1 MTTGDQHRFA
11 LDLITLYDPGFWG
24 VADREGI
31 LALEPRTT
39 WDRMLDT
46 IQSLEIAGVEV
57 TFPPGDLET
66 AHHAYGSDQG
76 LLDALGQRGLGVVSG
91 YFGGLD
97 LLTSPQDSQ
106 ACGEVIAAAGEYA
119 AGIGGAGGQIVIGG
133 MPSLDSTV
141 DRGGRFVDLDY
152 IKRLADLVNNVGLAV
167 AERGLKFG
175 MHPEY
180 GSVFCR
186 RREIDL
192 FMVLTDP
199 EYVGFCP
206 DTAHI
211 TLAGGDPVAITEH
224 HRDRVLLT
232 HWKDADGP
240 FEGPLP
246 DGEAR
251 HAAIAPNFKQV
262 GEGAVDWHAW
272 QRMLDR
278 IGYDGWAVLELD
290 SSAEPLDQVRRAR
303 DFVQVAL
310 G

>member
-1 MTTGDQHRFA
+1 M
-11 LDLITLYDPGFWG
+11 
-24 VADREGI
+24 
-31 LALEPRTT
+31 
-39 WDRMLDT
+39 
-46 IQSLEIAGVEV
+46 
-57 TFPPGDLET
+57 
-66 AHHAYGSDQG
+66 
-76 LLDALGQRGLGVVSG
+76 
-91 YFGGLD
+91 
-97 LLTSPQDSQ
+97 
-106 ACGEVIAAAGEYA
+106 IAAAGAYA
-119 AGIGGAGGQIVIGG
+119 AGIGLAGGEIVIGG
-133 MPSLDSTV
+133 MPALDSTV
-141 DRGGRFVDLDY
+141 DRGRRFVDLEY

-167 AERGLKFG
+167 AERGLKFA
-175 MHPEY
+175 MHPEF

-192 FMVLTDP
+192 FMLLTDP

-240 FEGPLP
+240 YTGSLP

-251 HAAIAPNFKQV
+251 HAAIAPKFKQV
-262 GEGAVDWHAW
+262 GEGAVDWHSW

-278 IGYDGWAVLELD
+278 IGYVGWAVLELD
-290 SSAEPLDQVRRAR
+290 SSPEPVEQVRRAR

>member
-1 MTTGDQHRFA
+1 
-11 LDLITLYDPGFWG
+11 
-24 VADREGI
+24 
-31 LALEPRTT
+31 
-39 WDRMLDT
+39 
-46 IQSLEIAGVEV
+46 LEITGVEV
-57 TFPPGDLET
+57 TFPPGDIET
-66 AHHAYGSDQG
+66 ARLAYGGSQG
-76 LLDALGQRGLGVVSG
+76 LLNALGQRDLRVVSG

-97 LLTSPQDSQ
+97 LLTSPHDSEV
-106 ACGEVIAAAGEYA
+106 CDEVIAAASEYA
-119 AGIGGAGGQIVIGG
+119 AGIGGAGGGIVIGG

-141 DRGGRFVDLDY
+141 DRGGKFVDLEY

-167 AERGLKFG
+167 AESGLKYG
-175 MHPEY
+175 MHPEF

-192 FMVLTDP
+192 FMLLTDP
-199 EYVGFCP
+199 GYVGFCP

-211 TLAGGDPVAITEH
+211 TLAGGDPVAITEQ
-224 HRDRVLLT
+224 HRDRLLLT

-246 DGEAR
+246 EGEAR
-251 HAAIAPNFKQV
+251 HTAIAPKFKQV
-262 GEGAVDWHAW
+262 GEGAVDWNSW
-272 QRMLDR
+272 QLMLDR

-290 SSAEPLDQVRRAR
+290 SSADPLAQVRRAR

>member
-1 MTTGDQHRFA
+1 MSNHRLA
-11 LDLITLYDPGFWG
+11 LDLITLYDPEFWG
-24 VADREGI
+24 VADHDGI
-31 LALEPRTT
+31 LARDPTQT

-46 IQSLEIAGVEV
+46 IQSLQITGVEV
-57 TFPPGDLET
+57 TFPPGDIET
-66 AHHAYGSDQG
+66 AHRAYGSSQG
-76 LLDALGQRGLGVVSG
+76 LLDALGTRDLEVVSG

-97 LLTSPQDSQ
+97 RLTAPQDAQ
-106 ACGEVIAAAGEYA
+106 VCRKVIADAGQYA
-119 AGIGGAGGQIVIGG
+119 AGIAGAGGRIVIGG

-141 DRGGRFVDLDY
+141 QRGGRFIDLDY
-152 IKRLADLVNNVGLAV
+152 LKRLADLVNDVGLAV
-167 AERGLKFG
+167 AEQGLKFG
-175 MHPEY
+175 MHPEF

-232 HWKDADGP
+232 HWKDANGP
-240 FEGPLP
+240 FDGALP
-246 DGEAR
+246 EGEAR
-251 HAAIAPNFKQV
+251 YGAIAPKFKQV
-262 GEGAVDWHAW
+262 GEGAVDWHSW

-278 IGYDGWAVLELD
+278 IGYAGWTVLELD
-290 SSAEPLDQVRRAR
+290 SGADPVAQVRRAR
-303 DFVQVAL
+303 DFVQIAL

>member
-1 MTTGDQHRFA
+1 MSKHRFA

-24 VADREGI
+24 VADRDGI
-31 LALEPRTT
+31 RALEPRAV
-39 WDRMLDT
+39 WDQMLDA
-46 IQSLEIAGVEV
+46 IQSLEITGVEV
-57 TFPPGDLET
+57 TFPPGDIET
-66 AHHAYGSDQG
+66 AHLAYGGGQG
-76 LLDALGQRGLGVVSG
+76 LLDALGQRNLRVVSG
-91 YFGGLD
+91 YFDGLD
-97 LLTSPQDSQ
+97 LLTSPHDSE
-106 ACGEVIAAAGEYA
+106 ACDEVIAAAGEYA
-119 AGIGGAGGQIVIGG
+119 AGIGGAGGEIVIGG

-141 DRGGRFVDLDY
+141 DRGGKFVDLEY
-152 IKRLADLVNNVGLAV
+152 IKALADLVNNVGLAV
-167 AERGLKFG
+167 AERGLKYG
-175 MHPEY
+175 LHPEF

-192 FMVLTDP
+192 FMLLTDP

-224 HRDRVLLT
+224 HRDRLLLT
-232 HWKDADGP
+232 HWKDADGL

-246 DGEAR
+246 EGEAR
-251 HAAIAPNFKQV
+251 HSAIAPKFKQV
-262 GEGAVDWHAW
+262 GEGAVDWNSW
-272 QRMLDR
+272 QLMLDR

-290 SSAEPLDQVRRAR
+290 GSADPLAQVRRAR

>member
-1 MTTGDQHRFA
+1 MRTGLKHRFA

-24 VADREGI
+24 VEDREGI
-31 LALEPRTT
+31 LSLEPRTI

-46 IQSLEIAGVEV
+46 IQSLEISGVEV
-57 TFPPGDLET
+57 TFPPGDIDT
-66 AHHAYGSDQG
+66 AHRAYGSAQG
-76 LLDALGQRGLGVVSG
+76 LLDALGERDLRVVSG

-97 LLTSPQDSQ
+97 LLTAPHDSQ
-106 ACGEVIAAAGEYA
+106 VCEKVIASAGEYA
-119 AGIGGAGGQIVIGG
+119 AELGGAGGEIVIGG

-141 DRGGRFVDLDY
+141 KRGGKFVDLDY
-152 IKRLADLVNNVGLAV
+152 IKRLADLVNNVGFAV
-167 AERGLKFG
+167 AERGLKYG
-175 MHPEY
+175 MHPEF

-192 FMVLTDP
+192 FMLLTDP

-206 DTAHI
+206 DTAHM

-224 HRDRVLLT
+224 HRDRLLLT

-240 FEGPLP
+240 FEGLLP
-246 DGEAR
+246 EGEAR
-251 HAAIAPNFKQV
+251 HSAIAPRFKQV
-262 GEGAVDWHAW
+262 GEGAVDWHSW
-272 QRMLDR
+272 QRMLDSV
-278 IGYDGWAVLELD
+278 GYDGWAVLELD
-290 SSAEPLDQVRRAR
+290 SGADPLEQVRRAR

>member
-1 MTTGDQHRFA
+1 MSGGAEHRFA
-11 LDLITLYDPGFWG
+11 LDLITLYDPSFWG
-24 VADREGI
+24 VADRDGI
-31 LALEPRTT
+31 LAMEPRAT

-46 IQSLEIAGVEV
+46 IESLEITGVEV
-57 TFPPGDLET
+57 TFPPGDLGT

-76 LLDALGQRGLGVVSG
+76 LLDALGKRDLAVVSG

-97 LLTSPQDSQ
+97 LLTSPRDSQ
-106 ACGEVIAAAGEYA
+106 VCGEVIAAAGAYA
-119 AGIGGAGGQIVIGG
+119 AGIGLAGGEIVIGG
-133 MPSLDSTV
+133 MPALDSTV
-141 DRGGRFVDLDY
+141 DRGRRFVDLEY

-167 AERGLKFG
+167 AERGLKFA
-175 MHPEY
+175 MHPEF

-192 FMVLTDP
+192 FMLLTDP

-240 FEGPLP
+240 YTGSLP

-251 HAAIAPNFKQV
+251 HAAIAPKFKQV
-262 GEGAVDWHAW
+262 GEGAVDWHSW

-278 IGYDGWAVLELD
+278 IGYVGWAVLELD
-290 SSAEPLDQVRRAR
+290 SSPEPVEQVRRAR

>member
-1 MTTGDQHRFA
+1 MSKHRFA
-11 LDLITLYDPGFWG
+11 LDLITLYDPRFWG
-24 VADREGI
+24 VTDHDG
-31 LALEPRTT
+31 LVALEPQAV

-46 IQSLEIAGVEV
+46 IQSLEITGVEV
-57 TFPPGDLET
+57 TFPPGDLQT
-66 AHHAYGSDQG
+66 AHRAYGSNQG
-76 LLDALGQRGLGVVSG
+76 LLDALGERGLRVVSG
-91 YFGGLD
+91 YFGGFD
-97 LLTSPQDSQ
+97 LLTAPFDS
-106 ACGEVIAAAGEYA
+106 AVCDSLIAAAGEYA
-119 AGIGGAGGQIVIGG
+119 SDLADAGGEIMIGG
-133 MPSLDSTV
+133 MPSLDATV

-152 IKRLADLVNNVGLAV
+152 IKRLADLVNEVGLAV
-167 AERGLKFG
+167 AGRGLKFG
-175 MHPEY
+175 LHPEF

-192 FMVLTDP
+192 FMLLTDP

-211 TLAGGDPVAITEH
+211 TLADGDPVAIAEH

-240 FEGPLP
+240 FEGTLP
-246 DGEAR
+246 EGAAR
-251 HAAIAPNFKQV
+251 HSVIAPKFKQV
-262 GEGAVDWHAW
+262 GEGAVDWHSW

-278 IGYDGWAVLELD
+278 VGYGGWAVLELD
-290 SSAEPLDQVRRAR
+290 SGADPVNQVRRAR